1 MAGPRESIWSVTRR
15 TGILYFVTFS
25 FVVTISVILLTI
37 HETAIN
43 DRDTF
48 YATIRSIGITS
59 AQMSPAWVV
68 FSLVLAELG
77 DWTMVL
83 AEMFREKLRKDQ
95 ELRAQE
101 ERAEGR
107 AEGLVEGFAESHAQ
121 WEAWNTRRVEA
132 ERNNL
137 PFNEP
142 PPSLDDS
149 QNGSV
154 A

>member
-15 TGILYFVTFS
+15 TRILYFVTFS

-59 AQMSPAWVV
+59 SQMSPAWVV

-77 DWTMVL
+77 DWTMVI
-83 AEMFREKLRKDQ
+83 AEAFREKRRKDQ
-95 ELRAQE
+95 ERRAQE

-107 AEGLVEGFAESHAQ
+107 AEGFAESHTQ
-121 WEAWNTRRVEA
+121 WEAWNDRRLEA